1 MKKILLAIFGAAL
14 LMVGCTKEIETS
26 VNDINSRLTALEG
39 QVAANKA
46 AIEALQKASFI
57 SNVEQTET
65 GWTIT
70 LNNNQVITL
79 YNGAAG
85 AQGPQGPQGPEGAK
99 GADGDAFFKSVSVDG
114 ELVTITLNDEAGT
127 TYVLPL
133 YVEFGLELL
142 MDDVAV
148 KPSATVSIPYK
159 LVGATAQ
166 TKLYV
171 IAGGSYTAKV
181 DEVNEVVVIETPAV
195 LDPNSIIIIADRGD
209 GKSAIKAINL
219 EGQEVSIS
227 APAAAFN
234 YWDDADFKVKVVS
247 NTPVTVSTDVPWLTI
262 KDVKSSV
269 TYDVTAHVTTSPTC
283 LARTGHVIVRDAIG
297 TVIQSLAVT
306 QTGVAQF
313 FLNNKK
319 AYTTWAEAATALA
332 TAAAGDDLGIIDA
345 NGEVKVII
353 SQDANVDRIVFPAN
367 EAIKSV
373 KIMPRFYGVPSVDP
387 TKVFVKGVTVPAGV
401 PTTIENIV
409 IRPDGAQAIDG
420 VNYGNPTALN
430 LKTGVNTLTVN
441 NVLFDGLDPAYA
453 TGTPTMIVDQSSS
466 EGSVINITNCRIAT
480 IKGGNGDGIEAGR
493 MAQLYGAGKYTFDN
507 CVFEG
512 GYYDY
517 AFRLYN
523 TVDLTLTN
531 NTINIYNN
539 WVNLRSGSNEFTG
552 KVTPSMEVDANNK
565 LISEDSNVYGPD
577 VVRVYTGNTGKGSI
591 YPAAKGGAGIVTL
604 DGIKYA
610 TVSAALANAANG
622 AVVEIAE
629 GEIDDNIKIPAG
641 KNYTI
646 KAAAG
651 AVRDKV
657 IVNGNI
663 EVAGSATI
671 SGITVKTKAGL
682 TDNSVSVSP
691 SDDPYN
697 WSHAYLIRLENG
709 AKDVT
714 IENVRFVAT
723 EALAGPGASGAQ
735 TPFKDGLTELFIAQS
750 KNVKVLNCVFDSSVD
765 GAYCNNQTYASE
777 VEFRGNVFNVG
788 GKKTYASRIS
798 VNSIVTYSGNE
809 FNSKFG
815 IDFYNFT
822 GALILGDGVEDDNH
836 YMGVVTNALNSAEDK
851 YTVLSNGATI
861 LPVTVTF
868 NAPTTAPAKDP
879 EIALIWKHIDDEAWN
894 ATVDIANVRNVTM
907 NEKAMYLPQTGGH
920 VYTLSLED
928 GSVVKDQEVPGTGG
942 HWAGYCGA
950 YSLSD
955 GTILLASGAINSG
968 AHFLV
973 STYDGANLKTVVD
986 FVNDGTYRLGDHF
999 TAVGTKDDF
1008 TVYAV
1013 DYKKGADNSGRY
1025 LAFNYKGGDAL
1036 TTFTDSVKISGMP
1049 SNANMAE
1056 MTPFAAGKYYLQ
1068 LEGGKNDYIVTDG
1081 ATGANAAEIALGDL
1095 NADVNKRMTRGAKFF
1110 TAGGKNY
1117 MAFVEFITYDGGY
1130 GRGGRVH
1137 VYALPTNNP
1146 EVDLKGA
1153 TAVAT
1158 YDLPTNTGSGNAQA
1172 SFMVTKV
1179 GAKVYFGVG
1188 LRAAGVALLEFKY

>member
-1 MKKILLAIFGAAL
+1 MKKFLLTVLGAAL

-26 VNDINSRLTALEG
+26 VNDINSRLTALED

-227 APAAAFN
+227 APAAAFG
-234 YWDDADFKVKVVS
+234 YWDDKDFKVKVVS
-247 NTPVTVSTDVPWLTI
+247 NTPVTISTDVPWLTI

-306 QTGVAQF
+306 QTGVGQF
-313 FLNNKK
+313 FLNNVTSY
-319 AYTTWAEAATALA
+319 ATWAAAATALA
-332 TAAAGDDLGIIDA
+332 TAEAKAGGIIDA
-345 NGEVKVII
+345 DGLVRVII
-353 SQDANVDRIVFPAN
+353 SQDAVVDRIVLPEN
-367 EAIKSV
+367 EAIK
-373 KIMPRFYGVPSVDP
+373 KIEVMPRFYGVPAADP
-387 TKVFVKGVTVPAGV
+387 TKIIVKGITIPGGV
-401 PTTIENIV
+401 EANIHDVV
-409 IRPDGAQAIDG
+409 IRPDGTGKLDDL
-420 VNYGNPTALN
+420 NP
-430 LKTGVNTLTVN
+430 G
-441 NVLFDGLDPAYA
+441 YA
-453 TGTPTMIVDQSSS
+453 TGVAIRKNSSVANKVTINNVVFDGTDENYTATTPTMVFDNGSID
-466 EGSVINITNCRIAT
+466 GSVITISNCRADF
-480 IKGGNGDGIEAGR
+480 GGCRGF
-493 MAQLYGAGKYTFDN
+493 QFYGAGKYTLDHN
-507 CVFEG
+507 ILSNAYSSYMG
-512 GYYDY
+512 
-517 AFRLYN
+517 RLYG
-523 TVDLTLTN
+523 TVDVTLTN
-531 NTINIYNN
+531 NVFDSNN
-539 WVNLRSGSNEFTG
+539 LFNLYVVGPT
-552 KVTPSMEVDANNK
+552 VTPAIVVDASCK
-565 LISEDSNVYGPD
+565 LTSEDSNTYTDNVT
-577 VVRVYTGNTGKGSI
+577 RVYTGHTQIASGGVADPAGEASI

-809 FNSKFG
+809 FNTKFG